1 VTTTEA
7 DALAALAA
15 RFPADFAWG
24 AATAAYQIEGSVRA
38 DGRAPSIWDTFS
50 HAPGRVIGGDTGDVA
65 CNHYRRWRDDL
76 ELMAELGLRAYRFS
90 VAWPRVQPIGHGPAN
105 PRGLDFYDR
114 LVDGLLERGIE
125 PWVTLYHWD
134 LPQTLEDAG
143 GWTDRAIVDRFV
155 DYAGLVAERLGDRV
169 TRWITLNEPRT
180 FSFMGYGTG
189 RHAPGR
195 RGWSTALRAAHHS
208 HLAHAA
214 AVPVIRGAAPGAR
227 VGICH
232 DVNHAVAGSER
243 DDDRRAAARYD
254 AALHDWF
261 LGPTFGR
268 GYPAGIVA
276 WYEERGLLDG
286 IDPPAVETAP
296 GIDFLALNYYRRERI
311 VAAPPDEDWGVEAKA
326 LPPLGERTANGWD
339 VDPDGLE
346 AVLRAVHGRYAPPAI
361 AITENGAAFDD
372 VVGPDGRIDDEP
384 RREYLERHIV
394 AAAAAR
400 EAGVPLI
407 GYFAWSLL
415 DNFEW
420 AMGYGTRFGIVRVDF
435 ATQQRTIKASGEWY
449 RALLAQR
456 AGLGGTE
463 PPR

>member
-1 VTTTEA
+1 
-7 DALAALAA
+7 
-15 RFPADFAWG
+15 
-24 AATAAYQIEGSVRA
+24 
-38 DGRAPSIWDTFS
+38 
-50 HAPGRVIGGDTGDVA
+50 
-65 CNHYRRWRDDL
+65 
-76 ELMAELGLRAYRFS
+76 
-90 VAWPRVQPIGHGPAN
+90 
-105 PRGLDFYDR
+105 
-114 LVDGLLERGIE
+114 
-125 PWVTLYHWD
+125 
-134 LPQTLEDAG
+134 
-143 GWTDRAIVDRFV
+143 
-155 DYAGLVAERLGDRV
+155 
-169 TRWITLNEPRT
+169 
-180 FSFMGYGTG
+180 
-189 RHAPGR
+189 
-195 RGWSTALRAAHHS
+195 
-208 HLAHAA
+208 
-214 AVPVIRGAAPGAR
+214 
-227 VGICH
+227 
-232 DVNHAVAGSER
+232 
-243 DDDRRAAARYD
+243 
-254 AALHDWF
+254 
-261 LGPTFGR
+261 
-268 GYPAGIVA
+268 
-276 WYEERGLLDG
+276 
-286 IDPPAVETAP
+286 
-296 GIDFLALNYYRRERI
+296 
-311 VAAPPDEDWGVEAKA
+311 VEAKA

-394 AAAAAR
+394 AAAAAL